1 VGVYRFNVYPNPT
14 QGSFTVEHNYS
25 GAVRIQLIDALGR
38 VAKEFNQT
46 MAVEQFNIDGLA
58 AGGYQLN
65 ILDKNQR
72 LEVLRLVKQ

>member
-1 VGVYRFNVYPNPT
+1 MHLAGLP
-14 QGSFTVEHNYS
+14 
-25 GAVRIQLIDALGR
+25 
-38 VAKEFNQT
+38 KEFNQT

-58 AGGYQLN
+58 AGVYQLN